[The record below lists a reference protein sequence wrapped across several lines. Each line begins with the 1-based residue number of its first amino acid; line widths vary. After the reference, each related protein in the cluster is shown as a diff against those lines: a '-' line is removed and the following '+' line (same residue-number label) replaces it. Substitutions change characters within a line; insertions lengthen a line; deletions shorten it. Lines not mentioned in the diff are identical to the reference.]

1 MKDSDKIQDSVIDE
15 FYNEN
20 QVKVDKN
27 LKSSY
32 EYKEFKSKLNSTA
45 KKMDVLNEDI
55 FDFHIDTLK
64 IIEQGDSI
72 LQNRRAKKEFLM
84 FILSA
89 FILLSLYAV
98 SIIKIGSKILII
110 SQITFI
116 IIAPWLIILISV
128 IRRKGSEV

>member
-1 MKDSDKIQDSVIDE
+1 
-15 FYNEN
+15 
-20 QVKVDKN
+20 
-27 LKSSY
+27 
-32 EYKEFKSKLNSTA
+32 
-45 KKMDVLNEDI
+45 MDVLNEDI

-64 IIEQGDSI
+64 IIEQGESI